1 MSQQIRVEIRAFNNE
16 ALFEPRGGETMVM
29 FEYFPGQGGEPGEH
43 FHRVAGG
50 RLRLRVNKRTHK
62 IRFENETEDM
72 VDVVI
77 EEKKP
82 TGGESQA
89 ER

>member
-1 MSQQIRVEIRAFNNE
+1 M
-16 ALFEPRGGETMVM
+16 LM

-77 EEKKP
+77 EDRKQAGKVEER
-82 TGGESQA
+82 TGLSVLRLRSVGEQIISQ
-89 ER
+89 EVQ